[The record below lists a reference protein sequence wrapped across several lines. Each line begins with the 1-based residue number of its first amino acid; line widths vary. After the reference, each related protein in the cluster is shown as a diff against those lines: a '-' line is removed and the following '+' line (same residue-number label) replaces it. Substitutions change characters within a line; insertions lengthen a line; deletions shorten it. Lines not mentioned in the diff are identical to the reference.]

1 MSPKVNNI
9 TPNLRN
15 AKNIPEDVKMK
26 RYYVQQSPLTPVLCS
41 FLTLHF
47 ENLWNFM
54 VGSPPSKTVILRSF
68 LLSC

>member
-1 MSPKVNNI
+1 MSPKVNNT

-47 ENLWNFM
+47 ENLVGFLEVNPTM
-54 VGSPPSKTVILRSF
+54 VGSPPSKTVIL
-68 LLSC
+68 